1 MIENIENWLPDM
13 SSNND
18 DHDNVSNNNNNNNIK
33 INMED
38 KTFNQLD
45 AY

>member
-18 DHDNVSNNNNNNNIK
+18 DHDNVSNNNNNNIK

-38 KTFNQLD
+38 NGT
-45 AY
+45 

>member
-18 DHDNVSNNNNNNNIK
+18 DHDNVSNNNNNNNNNNIK

-38 KTFNQLD
+38 NGT
-45 AY
+45 

>member
-38 KTFNQLD
+38 NGT
-45 AY
+45 

>member
-18 DHDNVSNNNNNNNIK
+18 DHDNVSNNNNNNNNIK

-38 KTFNQLD
+38 NGT
-45 AY
+45 